1 MRHLWG
7 LVLALAL
14 VALPTS
20 SAFARVAVIGT
31 TARLTEDSERG
42 MQTAVLEAMRLA
54 LQGAK
59 GMGLPHVTV
68 QHVTLLDAETVVVEL
83 VASDTALAGEDPKGP
98 ASQDSSGSGCRIPLD
113 SDGERASRLERRI

>member
-68 QHVTLLDAETVVVEL
+68 QHVIMLDAETVVVEL
-83 VASDTALAGEDPKGP
+83 VASDTALEGEDPEGP
-98 ASQDSSGSGCRIPLD
+98 ASRDSSGS
-113 SDGERASRLERRI
+113 RLPDPARFGR

>member
-1 MRHLWG
+1 MRHLRG
-7 LVLALAL
+7 LVLTLAL

-20 SAFARVAVIGT
+20 SALARVAV
-31 TARLTEDSERG
+31 AEDSEQG
-42 MQTAVLEAMRLA
+42 MQGAVLEAVRLA

-83 VASDTALAGEDPKGP
+83 VASDTALEGEDPKGS
-98 ASQDSSGSGCRIPLD
+98 ASQDSSGAGLPDPARF
-113 SDGERASRLERRI
+113 EQ

>member
-1 MRHLWG
+1 MRHLRR
-7 LVLALAL
+7 LTLALAL

-20 SAFARVAVIGT
+20 SALARVAVIGT
-31 TARLTEDSERG
+31 TARLAEDSEQG
-42 MQTAVLEAMRLA
+42 MQAAVLEAVRLA

-83 VASDTALAGEDPKGP
+83 VASDTALEGEDPKGP
-98 ASQDSSGSGCRIPLD
+98 ASRDSSGWALPDPARW
-113 SDGERASRLERRI
+113 